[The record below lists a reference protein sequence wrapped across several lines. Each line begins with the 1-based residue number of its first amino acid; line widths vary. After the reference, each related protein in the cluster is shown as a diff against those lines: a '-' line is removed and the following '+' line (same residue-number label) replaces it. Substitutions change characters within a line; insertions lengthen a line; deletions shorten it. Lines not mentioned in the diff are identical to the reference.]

1 MEKIVEGNG
10 GNQLGG
16 DAVRIWCMQCGKR
29 LQCVCCRAHR
39 LPTLPVKQL
48 EWRWLEKEANR
59 TVRMMRCAHMLTLVT
74 NVRCRDRD
82 RAACDFRMR
91 SACEVDRSHDRRDG
105 HPANGLM
112 GCTDCCES
120 TAAEIA
126 CTASSRN
133 GFARR
138 I

>member
-1 MEKIVEGNG
+1 
-10 GNQLGG
+10 
-16 DAVRIWCMQCGKR
+16 MQRGKR
-29 LQCVCCRAHR
+29 LQRVCCHAHR
-39 LPTLPVKQL
+39 LLILSVEQL

-59 TVRMMRCAHMLTLVT
+59 TARTMSCTHMLTLVT

-105 HPANGLM
+105 HPENGPI
-112 GCTDCCES
+112 GCIDCCES

-133 GFARR
+133 GFARQ